1 MTLDAGMGRSAE
13 LRGWGAFAVGI
24 VLALALAACGGGDAD
39 PTPTALDPG
48 ATPSPIAAWQQEWD
62 TLAAGAKREGRLA
75 MAISSGSLTTYGEL
89 FERFEREF
97 DVNVEV
103 AAGRGGDQAN
113 RLLAERG
120 AGRYTV
126 DIWASGP
133 GTSIGSIIPTGALSP
148 FAPELFHPEVTDES
162 LWRDGHHWYG
172 DLEQKYVFFY
182 IVRSGFGG
190 LGHNT
195 DLVEK
200 TDIVSLWELFD
211 PKWKGKVLTLDPRDP
226 SFELTGDYADR
237 MLNPDLGEE
246 FMRRFL
252 TEIDVTFVRDT
263 RQLVNSLASGEFAL
277 VYPMGP
283 ARHEIETASTV
294 GLPVGIMPRPKE
306 EHPSLTGAGSSVISF
321 VERRPHPNAAK
332 LFVNWWLTKET
343 QIAVQDA
350 SRFQSMRAD
359 IPRDGVR
366 EAWAV
371 ADDVAVALGELH
383 PQFEEYQAKAQALMD
398 EVFGR

>member
-1 MTLDAGMGRSAE
+1 M
-13 LRGWGAFAVGI
+13 FAAVI
-24 VLALALAACGGGDAD
+24 VLALSLTACGGGDVA
-39 PTPTALDPG
+39 PTPTPALPLPS
-48 ATPSPIAAWQQEWD
+48 AAASPIPAWEQEWE
-62 TLAAGAKREGRLA
+62 TLATGAKREGRLA
-75 MAISSGSLTTYGEL
+75 MAISSGSLTTYGAL
-89 FERFEREF
+89 FDRFEREF
-97 DVNVEV
+97 DVDVEV

-120 AGRYTV
+120 KGRYTV

-133 GTSIGSIIPTGALSP
+133 GTSIGAIIPTGALSP

-172 DLEQKYVFFY
+172 DREQKYVFFY

-195 DLVEK
+195 DLVQK
-200 TDIVSLWELFD
+200 DDIVSLWELFD

-283 ARHEIETASTV
+283 ARHEIETASAV

-306 EHPSLTGAGSSVISF
+306 EHPSLTGAGSSVISV

-332 LFVNWWLTKET
+332 LFVNWWLTKEI
-343 QIAVQDA
+343 QIAVQTE

-366 EAWAV
+366 EDWAV
-371 ADDVAVALGELH
+371 PDDIEVALGELH
-383 PQFEEYQAKAQALMD
+383 PQFVEYQAKAQALMD